1 MSEVEK
7 NLDTALNGSNGTAG
21 QQLSAPEPRP
31 SFNEYEVDTSDEEVT
46 LPKNKHTFL
55 YMAISTYFNQ
65 PPRIS
70 EIQLVMYH

>member
-21 QQLSAPEPRP
+21 QQVSAPEPRP

-46 LPKNKHTFL
+46 LSKQHTFL
-55 YMAISTYFNQ
+55 YMDISTNFNQ